1 MQEYRDNTESRREKL
16 HAEIDKKW
24 AKKLAREKEIEE
36 RRSRQEETR
45 LKELKE
51 AQAALTEKRLLSLVQ
66 KLDQLRM
73 LRRERLKREGHFF
86 PEEDQEFYERIQ
98 QQEQGLARRKKEQ
111 EERQDKKKQVRN
123 ERVEARQQ
131 RMAQQKKLEQ
141 SEETAIGSNDSNEGR
156 KGRVKKQRPKE
167 PIPSEVTHLPLLS
180 PSPIFPPPHAVAQT
194 LDIPSTLIE
203 LSEQEA
209 CDQRDPEE
217 IQMIREL
224 WAHYVVDEDSP
235 DGSCIPLDLG
245 YPPLPS
251 SHFWAALLFK

>member
-1 MQEYRDNTESRREKL
+1 
-16 HAEIDKKW
+16 
-24 AKKLAREKEIEE
+24 
-36 RRSRQEETR
+36 
-45 LKELKE
+45 
-51 AQAALTEKRLLSLVQ
+51 
-66 KLDQLRM
+66 M

-98 QQEQGLARRKKEQ
+98 QQEQDLARRKKEQ
-111 EERQDKKKQVRN
+111 EECQEKKKQVRN
-123 ERVEARQQ
+123 ERVAARQQ
-131 RMAQQKKLEQ
+131 RMAQQKKL
-141 SEETAIGSNDSNEGR
+141 
-156 KGRVKKQRPKE
+156 KKQRLKE
-167 PIPSEVTHLPLLS
+167 PIPSEVTHPTLLS
-180 PSPIFPPPHAVAQT
+180 PSPISPPPHAIAQT
-194 LDIPSTLIE
+194 LDIPSTFIE

-235 DGSCIPLDLG
+235 DGSCIPLGLG